1 MNDSSNAVPPS
12 LGRLLVVDDEEMNR
26 DMLSRRLE
34 IEGYETACADGGA
47 AALEL
52 LAAGNFDAVLL
63 DAMMP
68 GMSGDEV
75 LAEIRKTQSIL
86 ELPVLMVTA
95 KSQSEDM
102 VQAFEHGA
110 SDYITKPINFPV
122 ALARISAHVASRKMA
137 ARLRESEMRYSLSAQ
152 GANDGLWD
160 WDLIAGRVH
169 FSDRWKSMLGF
180 EPAEISDD
188 ANEWFNRI
196 HPDDLQ
202 HVRQAL
208 ADHQAGL
215 TPQFESEHRMLHRD
229 QSYRWMLSRGMAV
242 RDAAGKQTRMAGS
255 QTDITRGKA
264 ADPLTGLP
272 NRVMFMEHLSATV
285 KAAQAQRG
293 APFAVLFFDLDRFKV
308 VNDSLGHLAGDELL
322 VTVAKRLESCLRR
335 SDVLS
340 RVNERCTVSRFG
352 GDEFVVLLKGLSS
365 PENATLV
372 ADRILEVLAE
382 PLMLRGQEV
391 NISASI
397 GVAVATGGDASA
409 DDLLRDADTAMYQ
422 AKSQGKSRWCLFDQS
437 MRKQAI
443 DRLALEAD
451 LLKGIERGEFHIH
464 YQPIVEMPG
473 KRITGFE
480 ALLRWKHPTRG
491 NVPPVEFI
499 PIAEEIGFIVDLG
512 AWVLEQACRQARQWQ
527 IEFPAYG
534 QLFMSVNVSTLQFAS
549 PDLIDHV
556 RECLE
561 ATGLDGRCLK
571 LEITESALMTD
582 TNLAAARLEQLRA
595 LGVTIS
601 LDDFGT
607 GYSSLSYLQSLKID
621 NLKIDRSFIAQLGQ
635 SDESTEIVRTIINLA
650 HNLGMQ
656 VTAEGIEEQQQHAQL
671 NAMTCES
678 GQGYHY
684 SRPIPQTDVANLL
697 RESSAAFTT
706 PSSIDRGTE
715 TTAALQSVAASTQP
729 AESGALSP

>member
-1 MNDSSNAVPPS
+1 MTNSLENAALEAAS
-12 LGRLLVVDDEEMNR
+12 LGKLLVVDDEEMNR

-34 IEGYETACADGGA
+34 IEGYEAVCADSGRT
-47 AALEL
+47 ALQL
-52 LAAGNFDAVLL
+52 LATTDFDAVLL

-68 GMSGDEV
+68 GMSGYEV
-75 LAEIRKTQSIL
+75 LAEIRKTQTVL

-102 VQAFEHGA
+102 VQAFESGA

-122 ALARISAHVASRKMA
+122 ALARINAHVTSRKMA
-137 ARLRESEMRYSLSAQ
+137 VRLRESEMRYSLSAQ

-160 WDLIAGRVH
+160 WDLLGQRVH
-169 FSDRWKSMLGF
+169 FSDRWKSMLGYQ
-180 EPAEISDD
+180 PAEISEDSS
-188 ANEWFNRI
+188 EWFSRI
-196 HPDDLQ
+196 HSDDLQ

-229 QSYRWMLSRGMAV
+229 QTYRWMLSRGMAV
-242 RDAAGKQTRMAGS
+242 RDHAGRQTRMAGS

-272 NRVMFMEHLSATV
+272 NRVMFMEHLAAAV
-285 KAAQAQRG
+285 KAAKAQRG
-293 APFAVLFFDLDRFKV
+293 APYAVLFLDLDRFKV

-322 VTVAKRLESCLRR
+322 VNVAKRLEGCLRR

-340 RVNERCTVSRFG
+340 RVSDRCTISRFG
-352 GDEFVVLLKGLSS
+352 GDEFVVLLKGLQS
-365 PENATLV
+365 PENASLV
-372 ADRILEVLAE
+372 ADRILEVLGD

-391 NISASI
+391 NLSASI
-397 GVAVATGGDASA
+397 GIAVATTGDDSA

-437 MRKQAI
+437 MRKQAL

-451 LLKGIERGEFHIH
+451 LLKAIERGEFQIH
-464 YQPIVEMPG
+464 YQPIVEMPS
-473 KRITGFE
+473 KEIKGFE
-480 ALLRWKHPTRG
+480 ALLRWKHATRG
-491 NVPPVEFI
+491 NVSPVEFI

-512 AWVLEQACRQARQWQ
+512 AWVLEHACRQVRQWQ
-527 IEFPAYG
+527 LEYPEHG
-534 QLFMSVNVSTLQFAS
+534 QMFVSVNVSTLQFAS
-549 PDLIDHV
+549 PGLVDHV
-556 RECLE
+556 RDCLR

-571 LEITESALMTD
+571 LEITESALMLD
-582 TNLAAARLEQLRA
+582 TELAAGRLEQLKS

-607 GYSSLSYLQSLKID
+607 GYSSLSYLQSFKID
-621 NLKIDRSFIAQLGQ
+621 NLKIDRSFIAQLG
-635 SDESTEIVRTIINLA
+635 ESEESNEIVRTIINLA

-656 VTAEGIEEQQQHAQL
+656 VTAEGIEGQTQHTQL
-671 NAMTCES
+671 HQMTCES

-684 SRPIPQTDVANLL
+684 SRPLPNAEVVALLQQTRATTTTVAT
-697 RESSAAFTT
+697 RDQRAQTVEA
-706 PSSIDRGTE
+706 
-715 TTAALQSVAASTQP
+715 
-729 AESGALSP
+729 GALST